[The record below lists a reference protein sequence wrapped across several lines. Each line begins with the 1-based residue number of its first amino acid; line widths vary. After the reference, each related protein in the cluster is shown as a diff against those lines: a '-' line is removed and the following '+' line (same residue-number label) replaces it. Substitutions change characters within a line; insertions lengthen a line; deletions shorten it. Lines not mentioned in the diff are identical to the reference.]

1 MVRRLGEKEV
11 AFIAGDLNGHVG
23 SNPED
28 YENQYRGYGHGAA
41 NKEGERTL
49 EFVQL
54 GTWK

>member
-54 GTWK
+54 GT